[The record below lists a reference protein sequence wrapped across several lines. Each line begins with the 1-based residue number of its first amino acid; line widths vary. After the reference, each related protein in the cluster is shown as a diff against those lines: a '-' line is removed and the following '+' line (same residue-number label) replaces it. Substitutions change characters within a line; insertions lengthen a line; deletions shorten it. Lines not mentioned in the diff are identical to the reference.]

1 MFFKNIARWSKKCMW
16 GVTLLCY
23 ILYFCIV
30 VLAPTITIMIKYDI
44 FGRNDGSRSMISVT
58 GFGLIVIVVC
68 GLASYIFLKKAINKL
83 PQISINEQRFKFGI
97 ETLFDC
103 MPLGIAL
110 YAMFVVRDDIKLA
123 FDTMG
128 ICMWFFLGGILF
140 NGLFIKFIDAEWFIR
155 QGAKLDKEKA
165 KRKDVV

>member
-44 FGRNDGSRSMISVT
+44 FGKNKGSGSMISVT

>member
-44 FGRNDGSRSMISVT
+44 FGKDESSGSMISVT